1 MVVLMN
7 ILGLFEATARFL
19 RIPAVL
25 LAALLLSVVLH
36 ILTLGL
42 SFKLPAVI
50 AENFFVPPL
59 ELVLVNSKSVKPPLH
74 PDALAQSSLDGGGN
88 TDADRRAKSPLPA
101 MSRDQRQAQVEVAQQ
116 QVKALEAENRKIM
129 AQLKS
134 NYVLTEAPPAPKPA
148 DKTVA
153 EGANT
158 ANLVARSLEMA
169 KLEAQISQD
178 YEAYQK
184 RPRKIFIGA
193 RTQEYVFAR
202 YIEDWRIKVE
212 RIGNQNYPDAA
223 RQQKIYGTLQL
234 TVSIKA
240 DGSLDSVEV
249 THSSGSDIL
258 DAAAVNIVR
267 EAAPYSPFPEDMRKK
282 ADVVSI
288 TRTWTFAPGDQ
299 LSTKE

>member
-1 MVVLMN
+1 
-7 ILGLFEATARFL
+7 
-19 RIPAVL
+19 
-25 LAALLLSVVLH
+25 
-36 ILTLGL
+36 
-42 SFKLPAVI
+42 
-50 AENFFVPPL
+50 
-59 ELVLVNSKSVKPPLH
+59 
-74 PDALAQSSLDGGGN
+74 
-88 TDADRRAKSPLPA
+88 
-101 MSRDQRQAQVEVAQQ
+101 QQ

-134 NYVLTEAPPAPKPA
+134 NYALTETQPQIKSA
-148 DKTVA
+148 
-153 EGANT
+153 ANT
-158 ANLVARSLEMA
+158 VPEAANANSLVARSLEMA

-184 RPRKIFIGA
+184 RPHKVFIGA
-193 RTQEYVFAR
+193 RTREYVFAR

-223 RQQKIYGTLQL
+223 KEQRLYGTLQL

-240 DGSLDSVEV
+240 DGSLDDVEV
-249 THSSGSDIL
+249 TRSSGSPIL

-267 EAAPYSPFPEDMRKK
+267 EAAPYSAFPEDMRKK